1 MISGGAYNWSCFDM
15 TASRSAEVLQILC
28 ALTCLLLQIAIHPL
42 RRLTPAIRATR
53 ACLLWTAWCVLG
65 SAAAQTSPWVQI
77 EGLPDLSTKVGMA
90 TDPSE
95 HLGLE
100 DLLQAQAFKPLPN
113 DFRVNNHV
121 PVHWLRID
129 LQVPKELIGS
139 SAWMQVT
146 PAVIWEAHLHE
157 ANGTV
162 QRAGLSLPLYQQTHP
177 GLPAHFKLRLGAS
190 QVRLYLKVSSALP
203 ELTHVL
209 LTSDRELKL
218 ELRQD
223 ALRQGV
229 FAGASVLMLMLAL
242 INWLTT
248 RQPIHRGFATYIA
261 SFFLCNMTMNGYVT
275 TWLLPNSPSL
285 SASLAVVSFSLL
297 MAQTI
302 LFSIQIMELNQR
314 LPRLATLLKG
324 AAYLSLAMS
333 ALSVELTWISPLSRV
348 LWMAHLLLGLLLLGV
363 SLQQAL
369 ALRNFL
375 GWLVFASYL
384 LFTVFEKTP
393 LLSMIGLIPMYPEV
407 VDVPKIGLLIQLL
420 LTHLLLVLRFQNQQR
435 LKDQA
440 DTARLEAQKERD
452 QRQGLIQF
460 LGMFGHEVRTP
471 LAIIDATTQSL
482 EMLPGADG
490 PETRHRHQRIR
501 AAVER
506 LTRLSHEAL
515 SRERLEACSW
525 TPQLRPIHWPDL
537 LDAILQLQ
545 GVQVSHGSLNP
556 HSSLSLPWTVS
567 GTEGRLE
574 LHGFDDP
581 PSLLA
586 DANMLQIAIN
596 NLLDNA
602 RKYADPGS
610 TVTMSVAG
618 SGSAIRLMVCSQGPA
633 LSAEERDRMFDKSW
647 RRDEHRNVAG
657 AGLGLPLVR
666 QVAHAHKGTAEV
678 SSQDNRWTCFSIV
691 FPTNAS

>member
-1 MISGGAYNWSCFDM
+1 M
-15 TASRSAEVLQILC
+15 TASRFDQVFQSLSDQY
-28 ALTCLLLQIAIHPL
+28 CLHLQIAIHSL
-42 RRLTPAIRATR
+42 QSLIPAIRVAR
-53 ACLLWTAWCVLG
+53 ACLLWAVWCVLG
-65 SAAAQTSPWVQI
+65 SAAAKTSLWVQI
-77 EGLPDLSTKVGMA
+77 EGLPGLSTQVAMA
-90 TDPSE
+90 TDPGE
-95 HLGLE
+95 HRSLD
-100 DLLQAQAFKPLPN
+100 DLLQAHAFQEQPN
-113 DFRVNNHV
+113 DQRANNHV

-129 LQVPKELIGS
+129 LQVPQELIGS
-139 SAWMQVT
+139 TAWMQVS

-157 ANGTV
+157 ADGTV
-162 QRAGLSLPLYQQTHP
+162 QRAGLSLPLNQQTHQ
-177 GLPAHFKLRLGAS
+177 GLPAHFKLRLSTS
-190 QVRLYLKVSSALP
+190 QVRLYLKISSALP
-203 ELTHVL
+203 ELTQVS
-209 LTSDRELKL
+209 LTSEREMKL
-218 ELRQD
+218 DLRQD
-223 ALRQGV
+223 ALLQGL
-229 FAGASVLMLMLAL
+229 FGGASVLMVMLAL

-261 SFFLCNMTMNGYVT
+261 SFFLCNMILNGYVT
-275 TWLLPNSPSL
+275 TWLLPNSPRL
-285 SASLAVVSFSLL
+285 SASLAVVGFTLL

-302 LFSIQIMELNQR
+302 LFSIQIMELHQR

-333 ALSVELTWISPLSRV
+333 VLSLELTWISPLSRV
-348 LWMAHLLLGLLLLGV
+348 LWMAHLLIGLLLLGV

-369 ALRNFL
+369 ALRNSL
-375 GWLVFASYL
+375 GWVVFASYL

-393 LLSMIGLIPMYPEV
+393 LLSMIGLIPMYPGV

-420 LTHLLLVLRFQNQQR
+420 LTHLQLVLRLQNQQR

-440 DTARLEAQKERD
+440 DAARLETQHERD
-452 QRQGLIQF
+452 QRQGLLQF

-490 PETRHRHQRIR
+490 PETLHRHQRIR

-525 TPQLRPIHWPDL
+525 TPELQPVHWPYL
-537 LDAILQLQ
+537 LKSILLLQ
-545 GVQVSHGSLNP
+545 GVRVSHGGLNP
-556 HSSLSLPWTVS
+556 QSSLSLPWSVS

-586 DANMLQIAIN
+586 DVNMLQIAIN

-610 TVTMSVAG
+610 TVTMSVTS
-618 SGSAIRLMVCSQGPA
+618 SGSDVRLQVCSQGPA
-633 LSAEERDRMFDKSW
+633 LSAEERDRMFDKYW

-666 QVAHAHKGTAEV
+666 QVARAHKGTAEV
-678 SSQDNRWTCFSIV
+678 SSQHNRWTCFSIV
-691 FPTNAS
+691 LPTNAS